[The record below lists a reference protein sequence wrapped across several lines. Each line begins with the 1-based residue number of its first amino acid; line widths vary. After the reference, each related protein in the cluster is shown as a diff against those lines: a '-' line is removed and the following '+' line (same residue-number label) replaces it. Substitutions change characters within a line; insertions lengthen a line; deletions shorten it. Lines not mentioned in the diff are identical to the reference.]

1 MKNKDNIE
9 VFDPKTNTIFQE
21 KIPSEKMLRFLYS
34 DNSYTSE
41 LFRHLV
47 AKLPLPSV
55 IFGWLAKTSWTKR
68 FIQPFINGQ
77 RIKIEDFEEKKYKSF
92 NDFFMRRIQP
102 TKRPLAKDAVIAPC
116 DGRYLFYQDLS
127 EKNSFYIKGQ
137 RLSLK
142 DLLKDD
148 NLANIYSKG
157 SMIIS
162 RLAPVDY
169 HGFHFPA
176 DVKLNSTKLING
188 PLFSVNPI
196 ALREM
201 VHVLTENKRMLIDMT
216 SSIYGNILQVVIGA
230 TTVGSIIINKEIGK
244 EYKKGEELGFF
255 SFGGSMVITLFQNT
269 AITFDKTFTSHT
281 KENQE
286 VLLTMGSSIVHH
298 E

>member
-1 MKNKDNIE
+1 MKNINIIE
-9 VFDPKTNTIFQE
+9 VYDPEKDKFFQE
-21 KIPSEKMLRFLYS
+21 KIPSEKILRFLYS
-34 DNSYTSE
+34 DNCYTSG
-41 LFRHLV
+41 LFRHLI
-47 AKLPLPSV
+47 AKSPLSS
-55 IFGWLAKTSWTKR
+55 ILFGSLAKMPWTRR
-68 FIQPFINGQ
+68 FIEPFIKEQG
-77 RIKIEDFEEKKYKSF
+77 IKIEDFEEKTYKSF
-92 NDFFMRRIQP
+92 NDFFMRRLQP
-102 TKRPLAKDAVIAPC
+102 SQRPLSKDPIIAPC

-127 EKNSFYIKGQ
+127 EKNSFYVKGQ
-137 RLSLK
+137 KLSLT

-148 NLANIYSKG
+148 NLATMYSRG

-176 DVKLNSTKLING
+176 DVRLNSTKIING

-216 SSIYGNILQVVIGA
+216 SSVYGNILQVVIGA
-230 TTVGSIIINKEIGK
+230 TTVGSILINKEIGK

-269 AITFDKTFTSHT
+269 ALTFDSRLTTHT
-281 KENQE
+281 KDNKE
-286 VLLTMGSSIVHH
+286 VLLKMGSSIMQH